1 VDRHSPLYRPLP
13 TVARWRSAAGGT
25 SVLHGTE
32 GLLLGRPV
40 ALEFLPEEL
49 AQDRRLPER
58 FHRELRAAFE
68 DSIKK

>member
-32 GLLLGRPV
+32 GTLASCPV

-58 FHRELRAAFE
+58 FRRNVRATFE
-68 DSIKK
+68 ILVKK